1 MTTLP
6 LQESHDQHTVCT
18 YMHFHQHLLRIIH
31 NRYNANGLIA
41 AQVIQFFYIVIFDKD
56 LKTKGQ
62 LNIV

>member
-1 MTTLP
+1 MTALP
-6 LQESHDQHTVCT
+6 LQESYDQHIVCT
-18 YMHFHQHLLRIIH
+18 YMHFHQHLLGTIP

-41 AQVIQFFYIVIFDKD
+41 AQVIQIFYIVIFDKD